1 MVLAQVPLPF
11 IPKADSLLR
20 KEAPAVVVDW
30 LMVGITIGVCFLIG
44 LLIEQFLFSRLKK
57 LAERTEWRGDDII
70 LHALRGLT
78 SFIFLLIGIFFASYS
93 LPISH
98 ELLVLGHKIIQVLF
112 VISCT
117 IILSRIA
124 VGFVTLPATKEDSQL
139 PSASILTY
147 IARASVYLI
156 GFLVILQSLDISITP
171 LLTALGVGGLAVAL
185 ALQDTLSNLFAG
197 IHILASRKIRT
208 GDYIRLETG
217 QEGNV
222 TDISW
227 RTTTIKGGA
236 NHLIIVPN
244 TRVASSIVVDFDQPD
259 REVLITVPV
268 AVAYDCDLSKVERIA
283 IDVAKETLKTVPGSV
298 SSFEPVVRYSEF
310 AESSIRFSVVLRAMQ
325 FNDQFLIR
333 HEFIKRLH
341 DRFAR
346 EGIAVPYPARTV
358 FLHGD
363 KDQASRRP

>member
-1 MVLAQVPLPF
+1 MVLAQARLPF
-11 IPKADSLLR
+11 IPQADSLLR

-57 LAERTEWRGDDII
+57 IAERTEWRGDDII
-70 LHALRGLT
+70 LHALRGMT

-98 ELLVLGHKIIQVLF
+98 ELLVLGHKVIQVLF
-112 VISCT
+112 IMACT

-124 VGFVTLPATKEDSQL
+124 VGFVTLPAGKEDSQL

-156 GFLVILQSLDISITP
+156 GFLVILQALDISITP

-222 TDISW
+222 IDISW
-227 RTTTIKGGA
+227 RTTTILGTA
-236 NHLIIVPN
+236 NHLVIVPN

-259 REVLITVPV
+259 KEVVLTVAA
-268 AVAYDCDLSKVERIA
+268 AVGYESNLARVEKIA
-283 IDVAKETLKTVPGSV
+283 VEVGRETLQSVPGGV
-298 SSFEPVVRYSEF
+298 GSFEPVVRFSDF
-310 AESSIRFSVVLRAMQ
+310 AESSIRFNVVLRAKQ
-325 FNDQFLIR
+325 FNDQFLIK
-333 HEFIKRLH
+333 HEYIKRLH
-341 DRFAR
+341 DRFAQ
-346 EGIAVPYPARTV
+346 EDIPVPYPTRTL

-363 KDQASRRP
+363 KDQPSHPA